1 MCCLVF
7 LFYQPAS
14 FLRAFGRGGGG
25 SMGTEGGGLVAKSQV
40 WGGGVSMGTRL
51 YTSCVCL
58 SNDNDFSLQVTALGC
73 KSFAVLFDDI
83 DCDMCPADAKVFPS
97 FAHAQVAITND
108 VYSNLGWPET
118 FLFCPTGVCM
128 CVCVCVYLC
137 ACVCV
142 CACCVSMCPC
152 VYACYMC
159 GMHAICVYAC
169 CMCVCMLYVC
179 MHAVCAYACC
189 MCICMCVCDQ
199 SHDNHMTSHMF
210 VVLQSTVPLERCPQ

>member
-1 MCCLVF
+1 
-7 LFYQPAS
+7 
-14 FLRAFGRGGGG
+14 
-25 SMGTEGGGLVAKSQV
+25 
-40 WGGGVSMGTRL
+40 MGTRL

-118 FLFCPTGVCM
+118 FLFCPTGVCVCM

-169 CMCVCMLYVC
+169 CMCVCMLYVH
-179 MHAVCAYACC
+179 MHAVCAYA
-189 MCICMCVCDQ
+189 CVCDQ